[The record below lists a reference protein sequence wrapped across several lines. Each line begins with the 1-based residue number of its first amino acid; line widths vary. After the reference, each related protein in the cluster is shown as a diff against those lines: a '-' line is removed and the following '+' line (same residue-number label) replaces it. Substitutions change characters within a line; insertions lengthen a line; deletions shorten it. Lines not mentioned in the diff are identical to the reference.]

1 VGSPLRALWRA
12 RLISLFGAIF
22 PLLFLTAIWARWQHR
37 PIGPAVVL
45 TSWAWLV
52 SLLIHRYA
60 HVLIARVLHLVALS
74 AWRWSPIGEIGHL
87 VRYDYRLGTIAEVLA
102 GPCSSLLIA
111 LVATITLWAGVQPPL
126 VSQGLTF
133 LALASAL
140 VGLLNL
146 FPALGTDG
154 DRLFTF
160 VVALLRGELHPRRS
174 PPFPARVRTLT
185 IALLWFASSLVLV
198 QRGGM
203 PALAGCWLA
212 WVAFSL
218 WRTLPLAEQQAAVS
232 LIGWDTPAIATAT
245 RTVQVA
251 SDGDLDQLLPRG
263 VGYVLIGQPGQSSFR
278 LLRVPSALRSAHTVT
293 LRLCEPLS
301 PSQWID
307 VSGDASLAEVCVALW
322 DSRAVAVLVQ
332 RDEGWGV
339 VDCDVLAQLVQQPGQ
354 KIPQDHA
361 NNPVDQSA
369 TRTLQ

>member
-1 VGSPLRALWRA
+1 MGSPLHALWRA
-12 RLISLFGAIF
+12 RLLSLVGAIF
-22 PLLFLTAIWARWQHR
+22 PLLLLTATWAQWQHR
-37 PIGPAVVL
+37 PIGPAVIL

-60 HVLIARVLHLVALS
+60 HILVARVLHIVALS

-102 GPCSSLLIA
+102 GPCGSLL
-111 LVATITLWAGVQPPL
+111 VASVAAITLWAGIQSL
-126 VSQGLTF
+126 SQTMTF

-154 DRLFTF
+154 DRLFAF
-160 VVALLRGELHPRRS
+160 VVALLRGEFRPRRS
-174 PPFPARVRTLT
+174 PPFPARVRTLA
-185 IALLWFASSLVLV
+185 IALLWFTGSLVLV

-203 PALAGCWLA
+203 LALAGCWLA
-212 WVAFSL
+212 WASFAL

-232 LIGWDTPAIATAT
+232 LIGWDTPAIAVAT
-245 RTVQVA
+245 RAVRVA
-251 SDGDLDQLLPRG
+251 SDENLDQLLPRG
-263 VGYVLIGQPGQSSFR
+263 VGYALIGQPGQPSFR
-278 LLRVPSALRSAHTVT
+278 LLRVPPALRSFHTVT

-307 VSGDASLAEVCVALW
+307 VSGEASLAEVCVALW
-322 DSRAVAVLVQ
+322 DSRAVAVLV
-332 RDEGWGV
+332 RSAEGWGV
-339 VDCDVLAQLVQQPGQ
+339 VDHDVLAQLVQQLGQ
-354 KIPQDHA
+354 QITQDHA
-361 NNPVDQSA
+361 NNPVDHSA